1 MACTPGG
8 IGSNIF
14 AIALNANVE
23 INAILT
29 LTGILSGFLLL
40 PGVFQMALP
49 VLLDQEPEVML
60 SPFPILLSNL
70 MSMFIP

>member
-8 IGSNIF
+8 IGSNVF

-29 LTGILSGFLLL
+29 LTGIVSGLLLL

-49 VLLDQEPEVML
+49 VLLDQEPEDML
-60 SPFPILLSNL
+60 SPIPILLSNL
-70 MSMFIP
+70 ISILIP